1 MVHCRRIA
9 ARGQYLQIVMTALL
23 RCQDSHGARNQ
34 KGSLRS
40 ETVIRGIL
48 EVSSSATVFGSA
60 RSHGEAIK
68 QTPHSLN
75 LK

>member
-1 MVHCRRIA
+1 MIELGVCSPFGDRHPRT
-9 ARGQYLQIVMTALL
+9 ARP
-23 RCQDSHGARNQ
+23 QDSHGARNQ